1 MEVEMA
7 RNHRLRCRIGGLFAC
22 MVFGLGVANAQGD
35 VERARQNM
43 EQAARDNA
51 STRAQEEAQR
61 AYWRAQEA
69 AEASRRQQQQADE
82 QRRSQEQSDREKKSY
97 SPNGSLGGG
106 APPAMSAGGDAQ
118 DSAALRALRTKLL
131 GMPPLPDERNPL
143 LGRWRVESDG
153 KPQRKDDLGQLM
165 GMLANPG
172 GAACQFTF
180 GAGIIEFKPKSWA
193 SIDGHGDDSLGPI
206 AYRADGKRVFALPA
220 KGIELMGF
228 DVAPPN
234 RVVVVNI
241 AGCALVRVAGT
252 TTATQSGSSSRAL
265 LTSSAAAPPAAGAAP
280 KSSTTM
286 QAAGLVVDG
295 AAFRCGDGSLLH
307 VSHCRGNADDATC
320 ALTELHLPGL
330 QMGKA
335 TRRADIAA
343 RVKGCE
349 AGGIRY
355 GANDKPVFVR

>member
-1 MEVEMA
+1 MEVAMHGS
-7 RNHRLRCRIGGLFAC
+7 NRLRLRIGGLIAG
-22 MVFGLGVANAQGD
+22 MAFGLGAAHAQGD

-69 AEASRRQQQQADE
+69 ADANRRQQQAEE
-82 QRRSQEQSDREKKSY
+82 QRRSQEQSEREKRSY

-106 APPAMSAGGDAQ
+106 APPATSAGGNGQ

-143 LGRWRVESDG
+143 LGRWRVENAG

-172 GAACQFTF
+172 GAACEFMF
-180 GAGIIEFKPKSWA
+180 GAGVIEFKSRSWA
-193 SIDGHGDDSLGPI
+193 NVDGLGDGSLGPI

-220 KGIELMGF
+220 KGIEIMGF

-234 RVVVVNI
+234 RVVFVNI
-241 AGCALVRVAGT
+241 AGCALVRVAV
-252 TTATQSGSSSRAL
+252 
-265 LTSSAAAPPAAGAAP
+265 AAAPPAAGAAP
-280 KSSTTM
+280 RPSTALE
-286 QAAGLVVDG
+286 AAGAVVDG
-295 AAFRCGDGSLLH
+295 AAFRCSDGSLLH
-307 VSHCRGNADDATC
+307 VSHCQGNAADAICT
-320 ALTELHLPGL
+320 LSELHLPGL
-330 QMGKA
+330 QMGKPV
-335 TRRADIAA
+335 RRADIAA
-343 RVKGCE
+343 RAKGCE

-355 GANDKPVFVR
+355 GDNNKRIFVR

>member
-1 MEVEMA
+1 MHGS
-7 RNHRLRCRIGGLFAC
+7 NRLRFQIGGLFAG
-22 MVFGLGVANAQGD
+22 MAFGLGAANAQVD

-43 EQAARDNA
+43 EQAQREN
-51 STRAQEEAQR
+51 SRAQEQAQR
-61 AYWRAQEA
+61 EYWRAQEA
-69 AEASRRQQQQADE
+69 ARNAEANRQQQADQ
-82 QRRSQEQSDREKKSY
+82 QRRSQEQSDRDKKGY
-97 SPNGSLGGG
+97 SPNGEWSPGGG
-106 APPAMSAGGDAQ
+106 APSATSAGANAQ
-118 DSAALRALRTKLL
+118 NSAALKALRAKLL

-172 GAACQFTF
+172 GAACQMMF
-180 GAGIIEFKPKSWA
+180 GGGIIEFKAKSWT

-220 KGIELMGF
+220 KGVELMGF

-241 AGCALVRVAGT
+241 AGCALVRVPGST
-252 TTATQSGSSSRAL
+252 TTTQSDPSSRAL
-265 LTSSAAAPPAAGAAP
+265 LASSAAAPPAAGAAP
-280 KSSTTM
+280 KSSTAV
-286 QAAGLVVDG
+286 QAAGIVFDG
-295 AAFRCGDGSLLH
+295 AAFRCGGGRLLH
-307 VSHCRGNADDATC
+307 VSHCQGNSDDATC
-320 ALTELHLPGL
+320 TLSELHLPGL
-330 QMGKA
+330 QVGKPA
-335 TRRADIAA
+335 RRADIAA

>member
-1 MEVEMA
+1 M
-7 RNHRLRCRIGGLFAC
+7 NQNDRLWFRIGGLFAG
-22 MVFGLGVANAQGD
+22 MAFGLGAANAQVD

-82 QRRSQEQSDREKKSY
+82 QRRSQEQSDRERKSY
-97 SPNGSLGGG
+97 SPNGSPGGG
-106 APPAMSAGGDAQ
+106 LPPATSAGGNAQ
-118 DSAALRALRTKLL
+118 HSAALRALRTKLL
-131 GMPPLPDERNPL
+131 GMPPLPAERNPL

-153 KPQRKDDLGQLM
+153 KRQRKDELGQLM

-180 GAGIIEFKPKSWA
+180 GDGVIEFKPKSWA

-206 AYRADGKRVFALPA
+206 AYRADGKRVYALPA

-228 DVAPPN
+228 DLAPPN

-252 TTATQSGSSSRAL
+252 TTTTPSGLGNRAP
-265 LTSSAAAPPAAGAAP
+265 LTSGATAPVPAAGAAP
-280 KSSTTM
+280 KSSPAL
-286 QAAGLVVDG
+286 QAAGVVVDG

-307 VSHCRGNADDATC
+307 VSWCQGHAGDSTC
-320 ALTELHLPGL
+320 TLSELHLPGL
-330 QMGKA
+330 QMGKPV
-335 TRRADIAA
+335 RRADIAA